1 MRTRPHLKARPL
13 IIVLVLC
20 CAFLGHTQFETRDVA
35 EASAENRR
43 GDISS
48 VGLLFSFKGKVY
60 ESRLPVA
67 LITSAPGWIPSEPLP
82 FPAHKAVE
90 AAAPVARSFA
100 GSLGSWKVSQINL
113 SSLDPPKTQSWYYG
127 VSFEPSGP
135 NRSNDGVIVAVDF
148 AGRIGPIMPY
158 WNPARSF
165 APVASTFASSTNTA
179 GIGFTSWFDGSN
191 EYVSDLSS
199 RRIMAAPA
207 PEWVLPQPS
216 PFPAEKAVYAALP
229 VAYSLVGDADGWYV
243 ARINLYSLPQRP
255 ESWCYKVG
263 FRQEGRE
270 AIDRS
275 VNIGVDF
282 AGRIGTMRTNGIIS
296 AVSDSNSH

>member
-1 MRTRPHLKARPL
+1 
-13 IIVLVLC
+13 
-20 CAFLGHTQFETRDVA
+20 
-35 EASAENRR
+35 
-43 GDISS
+43 
-48 VGLLFSFKGKVY
+48 VY

-67 LITSAPGWIPSEPLP
+67 LITSAPGWIPSEPLQ

-100 GSLGSWKVSQINL
+100 GSLGSWRVSQINL
-113 SSLDPPKTQSWYYG
+113 SSLDPPRTQSWYYG

-148 AGRIGPIMPY
+148 AGRAGPIMPY

-165 APVASTFASSTNTA
+165 APVASGLLTNVA
-179 GIGFTSWFDGSN
+179 GIGFTSWLDGN
-191 EYVSDLSS
+191 EYVSELSS

-216 PFPAEKAVYAALP
+216 PFPAEKAVCAALP
-229 VAYSLVGDADGWYV
+229 VAYSFVGDADGWYV
-243 ARINLYSLPQRP
+243 SRIRLYSLPQRP

-270 AIDRS
+270 ARDRS
-275 VNIGVDF
+275 INIGVDF
-282 AGRIGTMRTNGIIS
+282 AGRVGTMITVVGDL
-296 AVSDSNSH
+296 VLESHP

>member
-1 MRTRPHLKARPL
+1 MRTRFHLKARLL
-13 IIVLVLC
+13 IVGSALC
-20 CAFLGHTQFETRDVA
+20 CALPGHAQFETRDDS
-35 EASAENRR
+35 EAAAQNRR
-43 GDISS
+43 GDVSS

-60 ESRLPVA
+60 ESLLPVA
-67 LITSAPGWIPSEPLP
+67 LITSAPGWRPSEPLP
-82 FPAHKAVE
+82 FPAHRAVE
-90 AAAPVARSFA
+90 AAAPVARSLA
-100 GSLGSWKVSQINL
+100 GSLGSWRVSQINL

-135 NRSNDGVIVAVDF
+135 NRSNDRVIVAVDF
-148 AGRIGPIMPY
+148 AGRAGPIKPY

-165 APVASTFASSTNTA
+165 APVASGLSTNTA
-179 GIGFTSWFDGSN
+179 GIGFTSWFGGSN
-191 EYVSDLSS
+191 EYVSELSS
-199 RRIMAAPA
+199 LRIMAAPA

-229 VAYSLVGDADGWYV
+229 IAYSLVGDADGWYV

-270 AIDRS
+270 AMDRS

-282 AGRIGTMRTNGIIS
+282 AGRVGTMRTNRIAN
-296 AVSDSNSH
+296 AVSDFE